1 MSTVPGKAGRLTW
14 FDSVRGLAIL
24 WIAIFHFFLAYDA
37 SRHPWM
43 LGPANFGAF
52 METCAPASLLET
64 LGCIVDGVLATIFER
79 GSQGVAVFVVASG
92 FGLTYSLVRKGLPP
106 GGWRRWYWKRFVRL
120 YPLYWLAHLI
130 CLVSPFVA
138 LSGAI
143 DYRFLLSF
151 LGDRFYPPDTMFYY
165 LVPAWWYFGLLIQLY
180 VIFPVLY
187 RLLLKLGPA
196 WFLGLSIF
204 ITVATRSLLADV
216 LHANGNY
223 EQGALCL
230 GRLWEF
236 ASGMALAYWYSE
248 HPGLVEERLFA
259 GKTFFLGVGLY
270 VLGAYSYQ
278 PVFFHAFTDGL
289 IGTGLTIVLAH
300 CARWAERLSLLRS
313 ALVNVG
319 VYSYGLYLLH
329 QPYVINIGE
338 RLRDK
343 PMLYFVP
350 CAFLILGIIAIAC
363 RFIERYVNTLVI
375 SLFDRPKVSL
385 T

>member
-1 MSTVPGKAGRLTW
+1 
-14 FDSVRGLAIL
+14 
-24 WIAIFHFFLAYDA
+24 
-37 SRHPWM
+37 
-43 LGPANFGAF
+43 
-52 METCAPASLLET
+52 
-64 LGCIVDGVLATIFER
+64 
-79 GSQGVAVFVVASG
+79 
-92 FGLTYSLVRKGLPP
+92 
-106 GGWRRWYWKRFVRL
+106 
-120 YPLYWLAHLI
+120 
-130 CLVSPFVA
+130 
-138 LSGAI
+138 
-143 DYRFLLSF
+143 
-151 LGDRFYPPDTMFYY
+151 MFYY

-278 PVFFHAFTDGL
+278 PVFFMPLPTA
-289 IGTGLTIVLAH
+289 
-300 CARWAERLSLLRS
+300 
-313 ALVNVG
+313 
-319 VYSYGLYLLH
+319 
-329 QPYVINIGE
+329 
-338 RLRDK
+338 
-343 PMLYFVP
+343 
-350 CAFLILGIIAIAC
+350 
-363 RFIERYVNTLVI
+363 
-375 SLFDRPKVSL
+375 
-385 T
+385 